1 MGLIP
6 EIDHMDENERLGIE
20 TLYIKDESQL
30 YEEFAR
36 EYVKQGHTWTEAC
49 KLVCDDM
56 RRIDPELYDVE
67 YLKEQVEDAKIGE
80 AYLNSLHVYEEFARE
95 YVKQGHTL
103 TEACKLACN
112 DMMRRDPE
120 LYNEEYLQWLIKDA
134 KKELVEDAKIGEG
147 YLNALNVYE
156 GFTHEYVRQ
165 GRTWIEACKL
175 ACNDMRRIDPEL
187 YDEEYLKKLIEDAR
201 IG

>member
-1 MGLIP
+1 MGLVP
-6 EIDHMDENERLGIE
+6 EIDRMDEDEKLGIE
-20 TLYIKDESQL
+20 RFYRKTEPQL

-36 EYVKQGHTWTEAC
+36 EYVKQGHTWTEAW

-56 RRIDPELYDVE
+56 RRRDPELYDEE
-67 YLKEQVEDAKIGE
+67 YLKELMEDAKIGE

-112 DMMRRDPE
+112 DMRRIDPE
-120 LYNEEYLQWLIKDA
+120 LYDEEYLQKLIEDA
-134 KKELVEDAKIGEG
+134 KKELVEDAKVGEG
-147 YLNALNVYE
+147 YLNSLSVYE
-156 GFTHEYVRQ
+156 KFAREYVKQ
-165 GRTWIEACKL
+165 GHTWIEAFEL
-175 ACNDMRRIDPEL
+175 ACDDMRRIDPEL

>member
-1 MGLIP
+1 MGLVP
-6 EIDHMDENERLGIE
+6 EIDRMDEDEKLGIE
-20 TLYIKDESQL
+20 RFYRKTEPQL

-36 EYVKQGHTWTEAC
+36 EYVKQGHTWTEAW

-56 RRIDPELYDVE
+56 RRRDPELYDEE
-67 YLKEQVEDAKIGE
+67 YLKELMEDAKIGE

-112 DMMRRDPE
+112 DMRRIDPE
-120 LYNEEYLQWLIKDA
+120 LYDEEYLQKLIEDA
-134 KKELVEDAKIGEG
+134 KKELVDDAKVGEG
-147 YLNALNVYE
+147 YLNSLSVYE
-156 GFTHEYVRQ
+156 KFAREYVKQ
-165 GRTWIEACKL
+165 GHTWIEAFEL
-175 ACNDMRRIDPEL
+175 ACDDMRRIDPEL

>member
-20 TLYIKDESQL
+20 TLYIKNESQL

-56 RRIDPELYDVE
+56 RRRDPELYDEE
-67 YLKEQVEDAKIGE
+67 YLKELMEDAKIGE
-80 AYLNSLHVYEEFARE
+80 AYLNSLSVYEEFARE

-112 DMMRRDPE
+112 DMRRIDPE
-120 LYNEEYLQWLIKDA
+120 LYDEEYLQWLIYDA
-134 KKELVEDAKIGEG
+134 KKELVEDAKVGEG
-147 YLNALNVYE
+147 YLNALNIYE

-165 GRTWIEACKL
+165 GHTWIEAFEL
-175 ACNDMRRIDPEL
+175 ACDDMRRIDPEL

>member
-1 MGLIP
+1 MGLVP
-6 EIDHMDENERLGIE
+6 EIDRMDEDEKLGIE
-20 TLYIKDESQL
+20 RFYRKTEPQL

-36 EYVKQGHTWTEAC
+36 EYVKQGHTWTEAW

-56 RRIDPELYDVE
+56 RRRDPELYDEE
-67 YLKEQVEDAKIGE
+67 YLKELMEDAKIGE

-103 TEACKLACN
+103 TEACKLACD
-112 DMMRRDPE
+112 DMRGIDPE
-120 LYNEEYLQWLIKDA
+120 LYDEEYLQELIEDA
-134 KKELVEDAKIGEG
+134 KKELVDDAKVGEG
-147 YLNALNVYE
+147 YLNSLSVYE
-156 GFTHEYVRQ
+156 KFAREYVKQ
-165 GRTWIEACKL
+165 GHTWIEAFEL
-175 ACNDMRRIDPEL
+175 ACDDMRRIDPEL

>member
-1 MGLIP
+1 MGLVP
-6 EIDHMDENERLGIE
+6 EIDRMDEDEKLGIE
-20 TLYIKDESQL
+20 RFYRKTEPQL

-36 EYVKQGHTWTEAC
+36 EYVKQGHTWTEAW

-56 RRIDPELYDVE
+56 RRRDPELYDEE
-67 YLKEQVEDAKIGE
+67 YLKELMEDAKIGE
-80 AYLNSLHVYEEFARE
+80 AYLNSLSVYEECTRE

-112 DMMRRDPE
+112 DMRRIDPE
-120 LYNEEYLQWLIKDA
+120 LYDEEYLQKLIEDA
-134 KKELVEDAKIGEG
+134 KKELVDDAKVGEG
-147 YLNALNVYE
+147 YLNSLSVYE
-156 GFTHEYVRQ
+156 KFAREYVRQ
-165 GRTWIEACKL
+165 GHTWIEAFEL
-175 ACNDMRRIDPEL
+175 ACDDMRRIDPEL

>member
-1 MGLIP
+1 MGLVP
-6 EIDHMDENERLGIE
+6 EIDRMDEDEKLGIE
-20 TLYIKDESQL
+20 RFYIKTEPQL

-36 EYVKQGHTWTEAC
+36 EYVKQGYTWTEAW

-56 RRIDPELYDVE
+56 RRRDPELYDEE
-67 YLKEQVEDAKIGE
+67 YLKELMEDAKIGE

-112 DMMRRDPE
+112 DMRRIDPE
-120 LYNEEYLQWLIKDA
+120 LYDEEYLQKLIEDA
-134 KKELVEDAKIGEG
+134 KKELVDDAKVWEG
-147 YLNALNVYE
+147 YLNSLSVYE
-156 GFTHEYVRQ
+156 KFAREYVKQ
-165 GRTWIEACKL
+165 GHTWIEAFEL
-175 ACNDMRRIDPEL
+175 ACDDMRRIDPEL